1 MSLRFSEC
9 ISIEVGTPRFVLN
22 AASGL
27 LRFYPAFLKAS
38 MLLNRF
44 VQ

>member
-1 MSLRFSEC
+1 MNLRISEC
-9 ISIEVGTPRFVLN
+9 ISVEIGTPRFLLN

-27 LRFYPAFLKAS
+27 LKFYPTFLKAS